1 MLRRALLFV
10 CAMALVATAPACKES
25 GTIRV
30 NSINFKG
37 VKNVDESAL
46 KGALATKASAKFFFG
61 KKRFFDRN
69 QFENDL
75 KRIAAFYSDRGY
87 PHARI
92 TNFDVKL
99 STKQDAVDVTLTVD
113 EGEPVIVA
121 SIDYQGFEAIPE
133 GHLNTVKKEAPVKL
147 EKPRDK
153 AAVLTTR
160 EMALNELR
168 DHGYP
173 YATVRVDEDDGAD
186 GLKARLTFVG
196 DAGKLA
202 HFGPTMVQGNETVSD
217 HTILRQVTFKPGDV
231 YRRSRVQDVQR
242 RLYGMALFQFVNI
255 EPLDVDKQPDTVPTR
270 ITVAEGPQQR
280 VNFSVGY
287 GTEEQARIDAEYRK
301 LNFFGGARE
310 AGAHARWSSLDRGLQ
325 LDFTQPYLFEPHT
338 SLKVMGQQWY
348 SFTPAYNSRITGG
361 NATITYRFRQRTT
374 AALTFTSEFD
384 ASSIAP
390 DVQSNAALRI
400 YLIALGLNP
409 DTNEQSGQLNS
420 IKFQVHHS
428 TADNLL
434 NARKGYQLTLG
445 IEEAGKILPGTFKFN
460 QVTAE
465 GRHYLPLGE
474 RFVIANRAQLGN
486 IAAPTDDPAAVP
498 FSRKFFLGGSTS
510 VRGWG
515 RYELSPLVGGEPV
528 GGNSMFEYTL
538 EGRATIK
545 GSFGAVAFLDT
556 GNVWVNSW
564 GIRLNDL
571 RYSVGSGIRYIT
583 PIGPLRFD
591 FGYQLNPIPGLLV
604 NGEPQTRQ
612 WRVHFSIG
620 QAF

>member
-1 MLRRALLFV
+1 
-10 CAMALVATAPACKES
+10 MALVAAAPACRES
-25 GTIRV
+25 GVIRV

-75 KRIAAFYSDRGY
+75 KRIVAFYSDRGY

-113 EGEPVIVA
+113 EGDPVIVA
-121 SIDYQGFEAIPE
+121 SIDYQGFEVIPE
-133 GHLNTVKKEAPVKL
+133 GHLNTVKKEAPVKV

-153 AAVLTTR
+153 AAVLSTR

-310 AGAHARWSSLDRGLQ
+310 AGAHARWSSLDRGVQ

-361 NATITYRFRQRTT
+361 NATITYRIRQRTT

-384 ASSIAP
+384 ASSIAQ

-445 IEEAGKILPGTFKFN
+445 IEEAGKILPGSFKFN

-486 IAAPTDDPAAVP
+486 IAAPADDPSAVP

-612 WRVHFSIG
+612 WRIHFSIG

>member
-1 MLRRALLFV
+1 MLRRALPFV
-10 CAMALVATAPACKES
+10 CAMALVAAAPACRES
-25 GTIRV
+25 GVIRV

-75 KRIAAFYSDRGY
+75 KRIVAFYSDRGY

-113 EGEPVIVA
+113 EGDPVIVA
-121 SIDYQGFEAIPE
+121 SIDYQGFEVIPE
-133 GHLNTVKKEAPVKL
+133 GHLNTVKKEAPVKV

-153 AAVLTTR
+153 AAVLSTR

-310 AGAHARWSSLDRGLQ
+310 AGAHARWSSLDRGVQ
-325 LDFTQPYLFEPHT
+325 LDFTKPYLFEPNT

-361 NATITYRFRQRTT
+361 NATITYRIRQRTT

-384 ASSIAP
+384 ASSIAQ

-420 IKFQVHHS
+420 IKLQVHHS

-445 IEEAGKILPGTFKFN
+445 IEEAGKILPGSFKFN

-486 IAAPTDDPAAVP
+486 IAAPADDPSAVP

-510 VRGWG
+510 FRGWG

-612 WRVHFSIG
+612 WRIHFSIG